1 MPDQIVQEYVVLGK
15 RQETPT
21 VTTLTLTLSSGDVP
35 LYKAGQYITVYF
47 RDSSTPRGKEY
58 SISSAP
64 FEKTFTISVKATG
77 EYSNRLCA
85 LQYGDSFLGSPPR
98 GTFYIERDDTDLVML
113 AAGIGVTPF
122 RSIIFDAVERTSSQ
136 ELYLFYSN
144 PTVQENLFIREFEML
159 TKRNERFHLQTY
171 VTRESLTTPVALV
184 RRITPEKILRTIHNS
199 GYSEFLISGTTSFVR
214 EQRVGLETAGFPLSH
229 IYTEVCS

>member
-1 MPDQIVQEYVVLGK
+1 MLGK

-21 VTTLTLTLSSGDVP
+21 VTTLILALPSNDVP
-35 LYKAGQYITVYF
+35 SYKAGQYITVYF
-47 RDSSTPRGKEY
+47 RDSSAPRGKEY

-64 FEKTFTISVKATG
+64 FEQMFTISVKAAG

-85 LQYGDSFLGSPPR
+85 LQCGDTFLGSQPR
-98 GTFYIERDDTDLVML
+98 GTFYSERDDTDLVML
-113 AAGIGVTPF
+113 AAGIGITPF
-122 RSIIFDAVERTSSQ
+122 RSIIFDAVQRTSTQ

-184 RRITPEKILRTIHNS
+184 RRITQENILRNIHS
-199 GYSEFLISGTTSFVR
+199 STYSEFLISGTTSFVR

>member
-1 MPDQIVQEYVVLGK
+1 MFGQIVQRYVVLGK

-47 RDSSTPRGKEY
+47 GDSSAPRGKEY

-64 FEKTFTISVKATG
+64 AEQAFTISVKAAG

-85 LQYGDSFLGSPPR
+85 LQYGDTFIGSPPR
-98 GTFYIERDDTDLVML
+98 GTFYSECDGTDLVML
-113 AAGIGVTPF
+113 AAGIGITPF
-122 RSIIFDAVERTSSQ
+122 RSIIFDAVQRTSTQ

-159 TKRNERFHLQTY
+159 TKRNPKFHLQTY

-184 RRITPEKILRTIHNS
+184 RRITQENILRTINNGIH
-199 GYSEFLISGTTSFVR
+199 SEFLISGTTSFVR
-214 EQRVGLETAGFPLSH
+214 EQRIGLENAGFLH
-229 IYTEVCS
+229 ERIYTEVCS

>member
-1 MPDQIVQEYVVLGK
+1 MPAQIVQEYVVLGK

-21 VTTLTLTLSSGDVP
+21 VTTLILALPSSDVP
-35 LYKAGQYITVYF
+35 SYKAGQYITVYF
-47 RDSSTPRGKEY
+47 RDSSIPRGKEY

-64 FEKTFTISVKATG
+64 FEQTFTISVKATG

-85 LQYGDSFLGSPPR
+85 LQCGDTFLGSPPR
-98 GTFYIERDDTDLVML
+98 GTFYSERDDTDLVML
-113 AAGIGVTPF
+113 AAGIGITPF
-122 RSIIFDAVERTSSQ
+122 RSIIFDAIQRTSTQ

-171 VTRESLTTPVALV
+171 VTRESLTTPIALV
-184 RRITPEKILRTIHNS
+184 RHITQENILRTIHS
-199 GYSEFLISGTTSFVR
+199 TTYSEFLISGTTSFVR
-214 EQRVGLETAGFPLSH
+214 EQRVGLENAGFLH
-229 IYTEVCS
+229 ERIYTEVCT